1 VAVRHAGRH
10 RSHSGRIGDKPQPPR
25 VAPADCGMVPVPR
38 RLATFE
44 PRHRSLPL
52 GIRRRRLAEWPRE
65 IRLTAA
71 GVAAEA
77 DYKPAGD
84 ERIQLWRV

>member
-1 VAVRHAGRH
+1 
-10 RSHSGRIGDKPQPPR
+10 
-25 VAPADCGMVPVPR
+25 MVPVPR

-77 DYKPAGD
+77 AEADYKPAGD
-84 ERIQLWRV
+84 EHIQLWRV